1 MSLDI
6 ARFLLGK
13 FVTKYLVLKLDMG
26 HGKKRFLSC
35 VVNAIEKMGRI
46 KPIKTIKLLCLI
58 VITATLIALSSYWG
72 STVIAL
78 PPPEDTPEE
87 ILRTKIIIEARS
99 PIDGKSLTAAE
110 YIQLQA
116 QLQEAPPPKL
126 DPKIREQI
134 FLLRIRKTLLQFF
147 PFLNF

>member
-1 MSLDI
+1 MERVK
-6 ARFLLGK
+6 ARK
-13 FVTKYLVLKLDMG
+13 
-26 HGKKRFLSC
+26 
-35 VVNAIEKMGRI
+35 A
-46 KPIKTIKLLCLI
+46 IKLLSVI
-58 VITATLIALSSYWG
+58 VISVVLLGLSSHWG
-72 STVIAL
+72 SAVIAL

-99 PIDGKSLTAAE
+99 PIDGRFLTAAE
-110 YIQLQA
+110 YVQLQA

-134 FLLRIRKTLLQFF
+134 FLLRLRKTLLQFF

>member
-1 MSLDI
+1 
-6 ARFLLGK
+6 
-13 FVTKYLVLKLDMG
+13 MG
-26 HGKKRFLSC
+26 HGKNRFSSC
-35 VVNAIEKMGRI
+35 VVNAVQEMGKVKAR
-46 KPIKTIKLLCLI
+46 KSIKLLSVI
-58 VITATLIALSSYWG
+58 VISAMLVGLSSHWG
-72 STVIAL
+72 SAVIAL

-99 PIDGKSLTAAE
+99 PIDGKFLTAAE
-110 YIQLQA
+110 YVQLQA

-134 FLLRIRKTLLQFF
+134 FLLRLRKTLLQFF

>member
-1 MSLDI
+1 M
-6 ARFLLGK
+6 RR
-13 FVTKYLVLKLDMG
+13 V
-26 HGKKRFLSC
+26 
-35 VVNAIEKMGRI
+35 
-46 KPIKTIKLLCLI
+46 KTRKSIKLLSLI
-58 VITATLIALSSYWG
+58 VISATSIALSSYCR
-72 STVIAL
+72 SAVIAL

-99 PIDGKSLTAAE
+99 PIDGKFLTAAE

-116 QLQEAPPPKL
+116 QLQEGPPPKL
-126 DPKIREQI
+126 DPKIREQV

>member
-1 MSLDI
+1 M
-6 ARFLLGK
+6 GK
-13 FVTKYLVLKLDMG
+13 VKGIKAVK
-26 HGKKRFLSC
+26 FLSLFVISATFL
-35 VVNAIEKMGRI
+35 VVSGYW
-46 KPIKTIKLLCLI
+46 T
-58 VITATLIALSSYWG
+58 SSI
-72 STVIAL
+72 VIAL

-99 PIDGKSLTAAE
+99 PIDGSFLTAAE

-134 FLLRIRKTLLQFF
+134 FLLRLRKTLLQFF

>member
-13 FVTKYLVLKLDMG
+13 FLTLGMDN
-26 HGKKRFLSC
+26 GKNRFSSC
-35 VVNAIEKMGRI
+35 VVNAVQEMGRVKAI
-46 KPIKTIKLLCLI
+46 KAIKLLSLI
-58 VITATLIALSSYWG
+58 VISGTFFVLSSSWR
-72 STVIAL
+72 SPVIAL

-116 QLQEAPPPKL
+116 QLQLAPPPKL

>member
-1 MSLDI
+1 
-6 ARFLLGK
+6 
-13 FVTKYLVLKLDMG
+13 
-26 HGKKRFLSC
+26 
-35 VVNAIEKMGRI
+35 MGRV
-46 KPIKTIKLLCLI
+46 KARNAVKLLSLI
-58 VITATLIALSSYWG
+58 VITGTLVILSSYWG
-72 STVIAL
+72 SAVTAL

-99 PIDGKSLTAAE
+99 PIDGKLLTAAE

-116 QLQEAPPPKL
+116 QLQEVPPPKL

>member
-1 MSLDI
+1 
-6 ARFLLGK
+6 
-13 FVTKYLVLKLDMG
+13 
-26 HGKKRFLSC
+26 
-35 VVNAIEKMGRI
+35 MGRI
-46 KPIKTIKLLCLI
+46 KARKAVKILGLI
-58 VITATLIALSSYWG
+58 VIIATFIVLNGNWG
-72 STVIAL
+72 SMVIAL

-99 PIDGKSLTAAE
+99 PIDGSFLTAAE

-134 FLLRIRKTLLQFF
+134 FLLRLRKTLLQFF

>member
-1 MSLDI
+1 MGRVK
-6 ARFLLGK
+6 ARK
-13 FVTKYLVLKLDMG
+13 VVK
-26 HGKKRFLSC
+26 FLSL
-35 VVNAIEKMGRI
+35 
-46 KPIKTIKLLCLI
+46 T
-58 VITATLIALSSYWG
+58 VIIASFFALSNYWG
-72 STVIAL
+72 LVVIAL

-99 PIDGKSLTAAE
+99 PIDGKFLTAAE

-134 FLLRIRKTLLQFF
+134 FLLRLRKTLFQFF

>member
-1 MSLDI
+1 
-6 ARFLLGK
+6 
-13 FVTKYLVLKLDMG
+13 
-26 HGKKRFLSC
+26 
-35 VVNAIEKMGRI
+35 MGRAKAI
-46 KPIKTIKLLCLI
+46 KEVKLLLLI
-58 VITATLIALSSYWG
+58 VISATLVLLSSYG
-72 STVIAL
+72 ESAVIAL

-99 PIDGKSLTAAE
+99 PIDGKFLTAAE
-110 YIQLQA
+110 YIQVQA
-116 QLQEAPPPKL
+116 QLQLAPPPKL

>member
-1 MSLDI
+1 
-6 ARFLLGK
+6 
-13 FVTKYLVLKLDMG
+13 
-26 HGKKRFLSC
+26 
-35 VVNAIEKMGRI
+35 MGRV
-46 KPIKTIKLLCLI
+46 KARKLIKLLGLI
-58 VITATLIALSSYWG
+58 VITATFVILNSNWG
-72 STVIAL
+72 SVVIAL

-99 PIDGKSLTAAE
+99 PIDGKFLTAAE

-116 QLQEAPPPKL
+116 QLQKAPPPKL

>member
-6 ARFLLGK
+6 ARFLLGQLITLSIENEK
-13 FVTKYLVLKLDMG
+13 N
-26 HGKKRFLSC
+26 RFLSG
-35 VVNAIEKMGRI
+35 VVKAVGQMGRVQARKEI
-46 KPIKTIKLLCLI
+46 QLLCLI
-58 VITATLIALSSYWG
+58 VTTATLIVLSSYWG
-72 STVIAL
+72 SPVVAL
-78 PPPEDTPEE
+78 PPAEDTPEE

-99 PIDGKSLTAAE
+99 PIDGKFLTAAE

-134 FLLRIRKTLLQFF
+134 FLLRLRKTLFQFF

>member
-1 MSLDI
+1 
-6 ARFLLGK
+6 
-13 FVTKYLVLKLDMG
+13 
-26 HGKKRFLSC
+26 
-35 VVNAIEKMGRI
+35 MGRI

>member
-1 MSLDI
+1 
-6 ARFLLGK
+6 
-13 FVTKYLVLKLDMG
+13 MG
-26 HGKKRFLSC
+26 NGKKQISSC
-35 VVNAIEKMGRI
+35 VVNAVQDMGRVKAI
-46 KPIKTIKLLCLI
+46 KAIKLLSLI
-58 VITATLIALSSYWG
+58 VISGTFFVLSSSWR
-72 STVIAL
+72 SPVIAL

-116 QLQEAPPPKL
+116 QLQLAPPPKL

>member
-6 ARFLLGK
+6 ARFLLGE
-13 FVTKYLVLKLDMG
+13 FVTLSIGNEKN
-26 HGKKRFLSC
+26 RFSSG
-35 VVNAIEKMGRI
+35 VVKAVQEMGRVKARKEI
-46 KPIKTIKLLCLI
+46 QLLCLI
-58 VITATLIALSSYWG
+58 VTTATLILLSSYWG
-72 STVIAL
+72 SPVVAL
-78 PPPEDTPEE
+78 PPAEDTPEE

-99 PIDGKSLTAAE
+99 PIDGKFLTAAE

-134 FLLRIRKTLLQFF
+134 FLLRLRKTLFQFF

>member
-1 MSLDI
+1 M
-6 ARFLLGK
+6 RRVK
-13 FVTKYLVLKLDMG
+13 TRKY
-26 HGKKRFLSC
+26 
-35 VVNAIEKMGRI
+35 
-46 KPIKTIKLLCLI
+46 IKLLSLI
-58 VITATLIALSSYWG
+58 VITVTSIVLSSYWRAA
-72 STVIAL
+72 VIAL

-116 QLQEAPPPKL
+116 QLQEVPPPKL

-134 FLLRIRKTLLQFF
+134 FLLRLRKTLLQFF

>member
-1 MSLDI
+1 M
-6 ARFLLGK
+6 GK
-13 FVTKYLVLKLDMG
+13 IKTRKALKL
-26 HGKKRFLSC
+26 LSL
-35 VVNAIEKMGRI
+35 VVISV
-46 KPIKTIKLLCLI
+46 TL
-58 VITATLIALSSYWG
+58 VILNSCWKSE
-72 STVIAL
+72 VIAL

-116 QLQEAPPPKL
+116 QLQLAPPPKL